1 MTWFIIA
8 LLAPAFWAATNH
20 FDKYLLDKYF
30 KGGGEGALFIFS
42 SIIGLFL
49 IPFVAIIHP
58 EALQYPLSVAL
69 LIALNG
75 ALYIVGL
82 MPYVY
87 ALRKGDASV
96 VIPLFQ
102 LIPVFSFVLAWIVL
116 GETLTTSQIVGGVII
131 ILGSIAL
138 SFEVSAVKKLTFNKA
153 AFWLMVLA
161 SFLTSLTFLL
171 FKYFALEAS
180 LLTVVFWEYVG
191 FFFTAIALFVF
202 IPVYRRQFL
211 NVLRENKV
219 TILSLN
225 GINEMLNIIGKFSFN
240 FASLLVPITLVW
252 FVVGFQPLF
261 VFAYGLLLTLL
272 FPHISKEKIT
282 RGHLIHRLVTIC
294 VMLLGTCFLYF

>member
-1 MTWFIIA
+1 MTWFLIA
-8 LLAPAFWAATNH
+8 LIAPALWAATNH
-20 FDKYLLDKYF
+20 IDKYLLDRYF

-42 SIIGLFL
+42 SIIGLFF
-49 IPFVAIIHP
+49 IPIVALIHP
-58 EALQYPLSVAL
+58 EALQYPLSAAL

-87 ALRKGDASV
+87 ALQKGDASV

-116 GETLTTSQIVGGVII
+116 GETLTASQLIGGTII

-138 SFEVSAVKKLTFNKA
+138 SFEMNEVKKLSFNKA

-161 SFLTSLTFLL
+161 SFLTSLSFLF

-180 LLTVVFWEYVG
+180 LLTTAFWEYVG
-191 FFFTAIALFVF
+191 FFLTAIALFVF

-211 NVLRENKV
+211 KVLKENRV
-219 TILSLN
+219 SVLSLN
-225 GINEMLNIIGKFSFN
+225 GINEVLNIFGKFSFN

-261 VFAYGLLLTLL
+261 VFAYGLLLTLF

-282 RGHLIHRLVTIC
+282 RGHLAHRIVTIC
-294 VMLLGTCFLYF
+294 VMLIGTYFLYL